1 MSQLRGRAGVEFG
14 MPATLLDAANIVCDA
29 WKLISEKT
37 VKNSFIKAD
46 LKINLVTEVEEP
58 FLFDELIKGFSKI
71 NIDLEEDDISHFVTI
86 DNETTEEYSES
97 N

>member
-46 LKINLVTEVEEP
+46 LKTNLVTEVQESL
-58 FLFDELIKGFSKI
+58 LFDGLIKGFSKI
-71 NIDLEEDDISHFVTI
+71 NIDLEEKDLNNFKKI
-86 DNETTEEYSES
+86 DN
-97 N
+97 